1 MPQNVQVCGACSRRY
16 RPEAR
21 CWAGEPAG
29 LRSGGNVPSLP
40 QGNTL
45 CGRAHGRIS
54 GESQP
59 PLLGRPLGK
68 CRPWATKGEL
78 QQTRRAS
85 TLDVMVPGHVKAPR
99 PKGCAVGCCTCR
111 LGAAGQS
118 EPWRA
123 CLKKSSSPFARRRC
137 LCKQRDDDFKSG
149 SPLPSPCGQR
159 SRAMSGAGRAAQRRQ
174 APSIHL
180 LFGCRVGTAG
190 IMAGSSAGDISAQ
203 IAV

>member
-1 MPQNVQVCGACSRRY
+1 MPQNVQICGACCRRY

-21 CWAGEPAG
+21 GWAGEPAG

-45 CGRAHGRIS
+45 CGRAHGRNS

-59 PLLGRPLGK
+59 PILGRPLGK
-68 CRPWATKGEL
+68 FRPWATKGEL

-111 LGAAGQS
+111 LGAAAGQHRDDKRQAS
-118 EPWRA
+118 ICCLDVESAQLASWRA
-123 CLKKSSSPFARRRC
+123 PQQVTSRRR
-137 LCKQRDDDFKSG
+137 
-149 SPLPSPCGQR
+149 
-159 SRAMSGAGRAAQRRQ
+159 
-174 APSIHL
+174 
-180 LFGCRVGTAG
+180 
-190 IMAGSSAGDISAQ
+190 
-203 IAV
+203 